1 MKLKPFKVDFNILF
15 RHKDNIKDELWL
27 DYHKENMTFEEA
39 ERLIRLLF
47 TIWRKAEEEGYEQH
61 STWMKS
67 FEVYWRYLDWKETS
81 LTIDTTLKDKEWIID
96 FSKEK
101 EDYVIQ
107 HLKDHAYWEWWAN
120 KRDKFLLKKKEKE
133 EEKNK

>member
-47 TIWRKAEEEGYEQH
+47 TI
-61 STWMKS
+61 
-67 FEVYWRYLDWKETS
+67 
-81 LTIDTTLKDKEWIID
+81 
-96 FSKEK
+96 
-101 EDYVIQ
+101 
-107 HLKDHAYWEWWAN
+107 
-120 KRDKFLLKKKEKE
+120 
-133 EEKNK
+133 